1 MGDSMNKI
9 FIEAESF
16 EQKGGWVV
24 DTQSFEVI
32 HSAYLMA
39 HGIGVPV
46 ADAVTDFQVLS
57 SGKYTV
63 WVLTRDWTAVWN
75 VLDSAGKFNVK
86 INGTVLPEIL
96 GTNGESWAWQK
107 AGEVELEC
115 GKNTI
120 ALCDLT
126 GFNGRVDAIYLTD
139 GNDVPSNAVSD
150 IDLMRKELGYKEI
163 KDCETEFD
171 LVVAGGGIAGIC
183 TALTAVRS
191 GLRVALIH
199 DREMLGGCNSS
210 EVRVC
215 MGGMIHFGRY
225 KNLGN
230 IVKEIAPVMGD
241 PGKYRAE
248 YFEDHRK
255 LFAFENWEK
264 VAPKYKIFLN
274 SAVTD
279 VERDGN
285 SITAVICTDTLMGE
299 KIRIKAPLFSDCTG
313 DGVLA
318 RKMGCETMYGRE
330 ENSRFNESLAPDSPQ
345 KLVMGHSI
353 RWCTKGGDSSTDFPD
368 IDWGLKLD
376 DESCLN
382 CYSGDWEQETGFT
395 KDMVFDMEY
404 IRDYGLR
411 AIYSNWA
418 YQKHHFKDKDK
429 FANSR
434 IVWVSSIGGKREGY
448 RVVGDYI
455 MTQND
460 IEDKIYH
467 KDGTACLSWSIDM
480 HFPEPTNLQQ
490 FGEAFRSF
498 AYHRGIVEPYPV
510 PYRCLYARDC
520 ENLFIGGRLVSTS
533 HVAFSATRVMRTLGQ
548 LGEVVGLA
556 SKICKEHGCTPRQVY
571 TDYLDEL
578 ICAMEKGVESP
589 DAFACSIGDE
599 EAYHFKDIGWWWIN
613 KEKCHQPEAL
623 EKYECGV
630 KFLGLSHKYPDPKE
644 WKKV

>member
-1 MGDSMNKI
+1 MNKI

-16 EQKGGWVV
+16 KQKGGWVV

-39 HGIGVPV
+39 HGMGEPV
-46 ADAVTDFQVLS
+46 SDAVTTFKVENG
-57 SGKYTV
+57 GKYTV
-63 WVLTRDWTAVWN
+63 WALTRDWTAVWG
-75 VLDSAGKFNVK
+75 VKDSAGKFNIE
-86 INGTVLPEIL
+86 INGTALPETL
-96 GTNGESWAWQK
+96 GTNGKDWAWQK
-107 AGEVELEC
+107 AGEIELLSGE
-115 GKNTI
+115 NII
-120 ALCDLT
+120 ALCDKT
-126 GFNGRVDAIYLTD
+126 GFNGRVDAIYLTAD
-139 GNDVPSNAVSD
+139 GDVPSNEISD
-150 IDLMRKELGYKEI
+150 IDEMRKALGYKEI
-163 KDCETEFD
+163 KDYDTEFD

-183 TALTAVRS
+183 TALTAVRG

-215 MGGMIHFGRY
+215 QGGMIHFGKY
-225 KNLGN
+225 PNLGN
-230 IVKEIAPVMGD
+230 VVKEIAPVMGD

-279 VERDGN
+279 LERDGN
-285 SITAVICTDTLMGE
+285 KITAVIFTDTLTGE
-299 KIRIKAPLFSDCTG
+299 KTRVKAPLFSDCTG
-313 DGVLA
+313 DAVLA

-330 ENSRFNESLAPDSPQ
+330 ESSRFNESLAPEKAE

-353 RWCTKGGDSSTDFPD
+353 RWCTKGGDSFVDFPD

-376 DESCLN
+376 DDSCLN
-382 CYSGDWEQETGFT
+382 CFSGDWEQETGFT
-395 KDMVFDMEY
+395 RDMVFEMEY

-418 YQKHHFKDKDK
+418 YQKHHFKDKQR

-434 IVWVSSIGGKREGY
+434 IVWVSPIGGKREGY
-448 RVVGDYI
+448 RIVGDYI

-460 IEDKIYH
+460 IEDKVQY
-467 KDGTACLSWSIDM
+467 KDATASISWSIDM
-480 HFPEPTNLQQ
+480 HFPEPTNLNQ

-498 AYHRGIVEPYPV
+498 AYHRGIVSAYEV

-520 ENLFIGGRLVSTS
+520 ENLFLGGRIVSTS
-533 HVAFSATRVMRTLGQ
+533 HVAFSAVRVMRTLGQ
-548 LGEVVGLA
+548 LGEVAGLA
-556 SKICKEHGCTPRQVY
+556 SVICKAHGCTPRQVY

-578 ICAMEKGVESP
+578 IFAMEKGVESP
-589 DAFACSIGDE
+589 DAFACSLGQE
-599 EAYHFKDIGWWWIN
+599 EAYHFKDIGWWWIDRC
-613 KEKCHQPEAL
+613 KAQHPEEI
-623 EKYECGV
+623 EKYERGV
-630 KFLGLSHKYPDPKE
+630 KFLGLKHKYPDPDE

>member
-1 MGDSMNKI
+1 MNKI

-16 EQKGGWVV
+16 NNKGGWVV

-39 HGIGVPV
+39 HGMGVPV
-46 ADAVTDFQVLS
+46 ADAITDFEVLND
-57 SGKYTV
+57 GKYTV
-63 WVLTRDWTAVWN
+63 WALTRDWTAVWN
-75 VLDSAGKFNVK
+75 VKDSAGKFNIK
-86 INGTVLPEIL
+86 INGVALPEIL
-96 GTNGESWAWQK
+96 GTNGKDWAWQK
-107 AGEVELEC
+107 AGEVELTK

-120 ALCDLT
+120 SLCDLT
-126 GFNGRVDAIYLTD
+126 GFNGRVDAVHLTGD
-139 GNDVPSNAVSD
+139 GDVPSCEIAD
-150 IDLMRKELGYKEI
+150 IDLMRKALGYKEI
-163 KDCETEFD
+163 KDCEAEFD
-171 LVVAGGGIAGIC
+171 LIVAGGGIAGIC
-183 TALTAVRS
+183 TALTAVRG
-191 GLRVALIH
+191 GLKVALIH

-255 LFAFENWEK
+255 LFAFENRGS
-264 VAPKYKIFLN
+264 VAPQYKIFLN

-285 SITAVICTDTLMGE
+285 KITAVIFTDTLTGE
-299 KIRIKAPLFSDCTG
+299 KTRIKAPLFCDCTG
-313 DGVLA
+313 DAVLA
-318 RKMGCETMYGRE
+318 RKMGCVTMYGRE
-330 ENSRFNESLAPDSPQ
+330 ESNRFGESLAPEKAE

-353 RWCTKGGDSSTDFPD
+353 RWCTKGGDSYADFPD

-418 YQKHHFKDKDK
+418 YQKHYFKDKEK
-429 FANSR
+429 FANSYL
-434 IVWVSSIGGKREGY
+434 VWVSPIGGKREGY

-460 IEDKIYH
+460 IENKVQY
-467 KDGTACLSWSIDM
+467 KDATASISWSIDM

-498 AYHRGIVEPYPV
+498 AYHRGIVSPYEV

-520 ENLFIGGRLVSTS
+520 DNLFIGGRIVSTS
-533 HVAFSATRVMRTLGQ
+533 HVAFSAVRVMRTLGQ

-556 SKICKEHGCTPRQVY
+556 AKICNKHGCTPRQVY
-571 TDYLDEL
+571 SEYLDEL
-578 ICAMEKGVESP
+578 VSAMEKGVESP
-589 DAFACSIGDE
+589 DAFDCNIGDE

-613 KEKCHQPEAL
+613 KGKCHHPEAI
-623 EKYECGV
+623 EKYKRGV
-630 KFLGLSHKYPDPKE
+630 KFLGLRHKYPDPKK

>member
-1 MGDSMNKI
+1 MNKI

-16 EQKGGWVV
+16 KNKGGWVV
-24 DTQSFEVI
+24 ETQSFEVI

-39 HGIGVPV
+39 HGIGEPV
-46 ADAVTDFQVLS
+46 ADAVTDFEVQNG
-57 SGKYTV
+57 GKYTV
-63 WVLTRDWTAVWN
+63 WALTRDWTAVWN
-75 VLDSAGKFNVK
+75 VSDSAGKFNIK
-86 INGTVLPEIL
+86 INGTILPETL
-96 GTNGESWAWQK
+96 GTNGKDWAWQK
-107 AGEVELEC
+107 AGEIELTK
-115 GKNTI
+115 GDNTI
-120 ALCDLT
+120 SLCDLT

-139 GNDVPSNAVSD
+139 GDDVPSNVVAD
-150 IDLMRKELGYKEI
+150 IDEMRRELSYKEI
-163 KDCETEFD
+163 RDYETEFD
-171 LVVAGGGIAGIC
+171 FIVAGGGIAGIC
-183 TALTAVRS
+183 TALTAVRG

-215 MGGMIHFGRY
+215 QGGMIHFGKY
-225 KNLGN
+225 PNLGN
-230 IVKEIAPVMGD
+230 IVKETAPVMGD

-248 YFEDHRK
+248 YFEDYRK

-274 SAVTD
+274 SAVSK
-279 VERDGN
+279 VEGEN
-285 SITAVICTDTLMGE
+285 GKITSLVFTDTITGA
-299 KIRIKAPLFSDCTG
+299 KTRVKAPLFADCTG

-318 RKMGCETMYGRE
+318 RSMGCETMYGRE
-330 ENSRFNESLAPDSPQ
+330 EASRFNESLAPDEAQ

-353 RWCTKGGDSSTDFPD
+353 RWCTKGEENYVDFPD
-368 IDWGLKLD
+368 IDWGLKFD
-376 DESCLN
+376 DDSCLN
-382 CYSGDWEQETGFT
+382 CFSGDWEQETGFT

-418 YQKHHFKDKDK
+418 YQKHHYKNKER

-434 IVWVSSIGGKREGY
+434 IVWVSPIGGKREGY

-460 IEDKIYH
+460 IEDKVMH

-480 HFPEPTNLQQ
+480 HFPEPTNLKQ
-490 FGEAFRSF
+490 FGGEAFRSF
-498 AYHRGIVEPYPV
+498 AYHRGICEPYPV

-548 LGEVVGLA
+548 LGEVAGMA
-556 SKICKEHGCTPRQVY
+556 AIICKNHSCTPREVY
-571 TDYLDEL
+571 SEYLDEL
-578 ICAMEKGVESP
+578 IGAMEQGVETP
-589 DAFACSIGDE
+589 DAFACSIGHE
-599 EAYHFKDIGWWWIN
+599 ECYHFRDIGWWYVDRC
-613 KEKCHQPEAL
+613 KAQHPEAI
-623 EKYECGV
+623 EKYERGV
-630 KFLGLSHKYPDPKE
+630 KFLGLKHKYPTPEKWE
-644 WKKV
+644 KV